1 MPRTGA
7 GGEASSNAAAPLQ
20 EWGTTGMS
28 LASVFRFGRS
38 SARLGEASDHLDG
51 LPVAVLLC
59 DPRSRAVVYANRK
72 SLALLASIAHALP
85 IEAGEIVGASI
96 EVLGG
101 EASWPRGLLADP
113 GNLPHRATITAGG
126 EVLEVEIDAVR
137 DAQGGYR
144 FAQIAWSIVTERIA
158 RERESARLL
167 QMIDN
172 MPINVMTCDLD
183 GFRINYANRA
193 TLETLKRIE
202 HDLPIKAAAL
212 VGSSIDIFH
221 KAPAR
226 ERALLADPKNLP
238 HAANIRVGSETLNLR
253 VSAIHSADGAYLGPM
268 VTWSIVTEGVAM
280 AAGVSEVVGA
290 MGRAADGMQGA
301 SETLLALTER
311 AESTAAAVSAA
322 AVEMSA
328 SVDEISGQ
336 LGHAAATSRETAA
349 KAASADQLVRDLAA
363 GVDRIGTVTA
373 LIEAIADQT
382 NLLALNATIEAAR
395 AGEAGKGFAVVAQEV
410 KTLAAQTAK
419 ATQDIRAQVS
429 SLQDA
434 GGAAAGAVSDITGN
448 VAQMS
453 DVFVALS
460 AAMEQQAATNRTVSA
475 HMTGVSDA
483 AGETRDAATAV
494 RTVAGDVAGFAE
506 RLAGEV
512 ETFLRRSGARGR

>member
-1 MPRTGA
+1 
-7 GGEASSNAAAPLQ
+7 
-20 EWGTTGMS
+20 MS
-28 LASVFRFGRS
+28 LASVFRFGPRS
-38 SARLGEASDHLDG
+38 DGPGEAAAYLDG
-51 LPVAVLLC
+51 LPVAILLC
-59 DPRSRAVVYANRK
+59 DPRSFAIVYANRK
-72 SLALLASIAHALP
+72 SLALLASIEHVLP
-85 IEAGEIVGASI
+85 IAAGEIIGASI
-96 EVLGG
+96 DVFG
-101 EASWPRGLLADP
+101 EAPSRPFRLPAGPGDP
-113 GNLPHRATITAGG
+113 PHKATISAGDQ
-126 EVLEVEIDAVR
+126 VLEFEIDAVR
-137 DAQGGYR
+137 DEHGRCRYAQV
-144 FAQIAWSIVTERIA
+144 AWTVATDKIV

-221 KAPAR
+221 KTPAR

-238 HAANIRVGSETLNLR
+238 HVANIRVGSETLNLR

-290 MGRAADGMQGA
+290 MGRAADDMQGS

-349 KAASADQLVRDLAA
+349 KAASADRLVRDLAA